1 MKVYL
6 RAVAAAAAIVGAAAC
21 AEDTSRDDVVVLGAT
36 HTLEDAGVLD
46 SLTAAFRRAHP
57 SYTLR
62 VVVHGTR
69 EALELAR
76 RGDVDVVLSHAPA
89 AEQRAVQRGD
99 VADRTELM
107 YNRFV
112 IVGPAADPAGA
123 GSQTSAAAALAA
135 IAAAGAPFVT
145 RDDSSGTH
153 MRELELWEAGEA
165 RPPRGPPYVRA
176 GGGMADALRIAD
188 QRKAYTLSDTA
199 TFAALQ
205 RTLDLVFMF
214 GNDDSPLRNS
224 YAVMMVPRARNPDA
238 GRVLHA
244 WLAGDSARAVIERFG
259 HFTVIR

>member
-1 MKVYL
+1 MKVYF
-6 RAVAAAAAIVGAAAC
+6 RTVVAAAVILGAAC
-21 AEDTSRDDVVVLGAT
+21 AKDTPQRDTVVLGAT

-46 SLTAAFRRAHP
+46 SLTVAFRQSHP
-57 SYTLR
+57 AYTLR

-69 EALELAR
+69 EVLELAR
-76 RGDVDVVLSHAPA
+76 RGDVDVVLTHAPA
-89 AEQRAVQRGD
+89 AEERAIERGD
-99 VADRTELM
+99 VADRRAVM
-107 YNRFV
+107 YNHFV

-153 MRELELWEAGEA
+153 TRELELWEAGHA
-165 RPPRGPPYVRA
+165 RPPRGAAYIRA

-188 QRKAYTLSDTA
+188 QRNAYTLSDTA
-199 TFAALQ
+199 TFATLQ
-205 RTLDLVFMF
+205 RTLDLVVLFS
-214 GNDDSPLRNS
+214 NDDSTLINT

-259 HFTVIR
+259 HYTVVR